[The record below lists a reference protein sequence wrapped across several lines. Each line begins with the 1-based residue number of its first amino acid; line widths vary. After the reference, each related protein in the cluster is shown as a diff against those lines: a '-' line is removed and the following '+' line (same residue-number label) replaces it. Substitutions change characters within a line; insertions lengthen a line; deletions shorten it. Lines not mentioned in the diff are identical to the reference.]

1 MQPIRSDRDRL
12 TAALSTVGGSDEV
25 MVIPGPFLPELLAQF
40 VVPANGGGGEK
51 REDGQLNWWRP
62 RSQQA
67 GHSSV
72 PKQIAFGFPNYFCN

>member
-40 VVPANGGGGEK
+40 VVPAK
-51 REDGQLNWWRP
+51 RWWWREE
-62 RSQQA
+62 RGWSIKLVA
-67 GHSSV
+67 STLAASW
-72 PKQIAFGFPNYFCN
+72 AFIRPETDSFRFP